1 MKPVLRLKKKS
12 QLSRGGR
19 RSHDRMVVGFTTTC
33 AISAYHPNI
42 LSSNATHGEAY
53 LIQHYVIKFVKS
65 MVFTGYSVS
74 STNKTDRHD
83 IIEILLKKVLNTI
96 PPKVNYY
103 LIESLVF
110 KKSVCTCYKC
120 TASLVC
126 MMWYKNVINNNII
139 QFI

>member
-1 MKPVLRLKKKS
+1 MSVICSWSMIFSRYSGFLHQDIAEILLKVA
-12 QLSRGGR
+12 LST
-19 RSHDRMVVGFTTTC
+19 VT
-33 AISAYHPNI
+33 
-42 LSSNATHGEAY
+42 SNSTHGEVY
-53 LIQHYVIKFVKS
+53 LIQHYVIKFVRS
-65 MVFTGYSVS
+65 MVFTEYSVS